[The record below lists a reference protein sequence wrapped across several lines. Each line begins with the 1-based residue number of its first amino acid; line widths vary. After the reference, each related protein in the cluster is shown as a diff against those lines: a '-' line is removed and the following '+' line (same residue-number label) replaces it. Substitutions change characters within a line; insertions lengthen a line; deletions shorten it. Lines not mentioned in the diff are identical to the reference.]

1 MDTNSNPNRPIRI
14 LPTLIIAA
22 VAITAGILVAQA
34 LLKSK
39 PQVDELAATRFPV
52 ARQLEPF
59 SLVDHQGNTFD
70 NAALREHWSFLFFG
84 YTHCPDVCP
93 TTLSVLNS
101 VAGKLAD
108 TNAPV
113 RFVLVTVD
121 PQRDTP
127 EQLARFVSY
136 FNSDFIGVTGSDED
150 IGQLTRQLGIMHM
163 QVVDEA
169 NPDNYL
175 VDHTAGVLLI
185 DPNGNYHAVFTPPLS
200 ADAIAGDFRKM
211 LKAFR

>member
-1 MDTNSNPNRPIRI
+1 MDNNSHSGRPVRL

-22 VAITAGILVAQA
+22 VALALGMWAAQA
-34 LLKSK
+34 LLKK
-39 PQVDELAATRFPV
+39 QLPVDDLSATRFPV

-59 SLVDHQGNTFD
+59 SLIDHTGAGFD
-70 NAALREHWSFLFFG
+70 NDTLRGHWSFLFFG

-101 VAGKLAD
+101 VAGRLAD
-108 TNAPV
+108 SGAPV
-113 RFVLVTVD
+113 RYVLVSVD

-127 EQLARFVSY
+127 QQLAGFVTY
-136 FNSDFIGVTGSDED
+136 FNKDFIGVTGSEQG

-163 QVVDEA
+163 QVADEN
-169 NPDNYL
+169 NPDSYL
-175 VDHTAGVLLI
+175 VDHTAGIFLI
-185 DPNGNYHAVFTPPLS
+185 DPNGNYHAAFTPPLS

-211 LKAFR
+211 LRDFR

>member
-1 MDTNSNPNRPIRI
+1 MDTNSTPNRPIRI

-22 VAITAGILVAQA
+22 VAITAGILAAQA

-39 PQVDELAATRFPV
+39 PPVDDLAASRFPV

-59 SLVDHQGNTFD
+59 SLVDHQGNVFD
-70 NAALREHWSFLFFG
+70 NAALRGHWSFLFFG

-108 TNAPV
+108 SNIPV
-113 RFVLVTVD
+113 RFALVSVD

-127 EQLARFVSY
+127 EQLARFVTY
-136 FNSDFIGVTGSDED
+136 FNSAFIGVTGSDEG
-150 IGQLTRQLGIMHM
+150 IEQLTRQLGIMHM
-163 QVVDEA
+163 QVTDEST
-169 NPDNYL
+169 PDSYL
-175 VDHTAGVLLI
+175 IDHTAAVLLI

-211 LKAFR
+211 LRDFQ

>member
-1 MDTNSNPNRPIRI
+1 MDTNSNPNPPVRI

-22 VAITAGILVAQA
+22 VALATGIWAAQA
-34 LLKSK
+34 LLNNK
-39 PQVDELAATRFPV
+39 PPVDELAATRFPV

-70 NAALREHWSFLFFG
+70 NAALRGLWSFLFFG

-101 VAGKLAD
+101 VSGKLAD
-108 TNAPV
+108 NNAPV
-113 RFVLVTVD
+113 RFVLVSVD

-127 EQLARFVSY
+127 EQLARFVTY
-136 FNSDFIGVTGSDED
+136 FNSDFIGVTGSEEG
-150 IGQLTRQLGIMHM
+150 IAQLTRQLGIMHM
-163 QVVDEA
+163 QVADESS
-169 NPDNYL
+169 PDSYL
-175 VDHTAGVLLI
+175 VDHSAGLLLI
-185 DPNGNYHAVFTPPLS
+185 DPKGNYHAVFTPPLS
-200 ADAIAGDFRKM
+200 ADAIASDFRKM